1 MIILQLLLF
10 CAVFTLMVKLG
21 VGNNALNGL
30 YFYPKAVQ
38 ERVYELGLTDR
49 QTVQRKRKIFMTAF
63 FIVMLTVLLLI
74 IGLWNGV
81 VDFPDAYLQALLF
94 LEVMNWYDGIV
105 IDRLWVGHSKFW
117 IIPGTEDIPFVQT
130 WKQVLKKRGILTLI
144 WIAGAAVVA
153 ALDVLIFGIIMI
165 RGQG

>member
-1 MIILQLLLF
+1 MIVLQLILF

-81 VDFPDAYLQALLF
+81 VDFSDAYLQALLF

-144 WIAGAAVVA
+144 WIIGAAVVA
-153 ALDVLIFGIIMI
+153 ALDVLIFGIIVK
-165 RGQG
+165 G

>member
-10 CAVFTLMVKLG
+10 CIVFTLMVKLG

-30 YFYPKAVQ
+30 YFYPKPVQ
-38 ERVYELGLTDR
+38 ERVYELRLTDR
-49 QTVQRKRKIFMTAF
+49 QAVQRKRKIFMTAF
-63 FIVMLTVLLLI
+63 FAVMLAVLLLI

-81 VDFPDAYLQALLF
+81 RDFPTAYIQALLF

-105 IDRLWVGHSKFW
+105 IDRLWVGHSRFW

-130 WKQVLKKRGILTLI
+130 WKQVLKKRSILTLI
-144 WIAGAAVVA
+144 WIFGAAVVA
-153 ALDVLIFGIIMI
+153 ALDVLIFGIILN
-165 RGQG
+165 G

>member
-1 MIILQLLLF
+1 MIVLQLILF

-81 VDFPDAYLQALLF
+81 VDFSDAYLQALLF

-144 WIAGAAVVA
+144 WIIGAAVVA